1 MVSTARGGD
10 SARRVHTHH
19 DIGKHH
25 RSLDVAALFL
35 LPYSGHLDGEGI
47 LVLHSVWSE
56 DAAISI
62 LTVNV
67 NDSVDG
73 PVPVFELSSVKGPL
87 DVKLGARDCFDVAG
101 GLPRL
106 ILQLVARKLGG
117 RLSVHMDLDLETG

>member
-1 MVSTARGGD
+1 M
-10 SARRVHTHH
+10 
-19 DIGKHH
+19 
-25 RSLDVAALFL
+25 
-35 LPYSGHLDGEGI
+35 
-47 LVLHSVWSE
+47 LHSVWSK

-73 PVPVFELSSVKGPL
+73 PVPEFELGSVKGPL
-87 DVKLGARDCFDVAG
+87 DVKLGARDGFDVAG

-117 RLSVHMDLDLETG
+117 RLSVHMDLDLETR